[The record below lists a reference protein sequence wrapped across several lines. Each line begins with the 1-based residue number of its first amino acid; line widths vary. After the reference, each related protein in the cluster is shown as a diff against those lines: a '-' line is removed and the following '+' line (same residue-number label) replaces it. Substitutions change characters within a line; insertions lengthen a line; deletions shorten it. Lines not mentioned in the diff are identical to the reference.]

1 MVGVNATSIVL
12 EWVLGSTQG
21 DISGKIGQILW
32 LIRLYFVVPLLRI
45 CLYFCLF
52 LSLLLS
58 LEWIHLMIV
67 SVIVK
72 LFRKKADKRYKFEE
86 IKDDLEGGSEAFPLV
101 LVQIPIANE
110 VEVYKLS
117 IGAACKLSWPTDRLI
132 IQVLDDSSDQAAKNM
147 IEKETSR
154 WANEGINITYE
165 ARDHREGYKAG
176 ALKQGM
182 EQDYVKQCEYVAIFD
197 VDFQPDPDFLR
208 RSIPFLMH
216 NPQLGLVQT
225 RWRFVNA
232 DACLLTR
239 LQEMSLD
246 FHFRFEQEVGSSGY
260 GFFGFNGSG
269 GIWRINAM
277 NDAGG
282 WDWRTTAEDMD
293 LSVRAALKGW
303 EFLYLG
309 DIQVKSELPSSIKAH
324 RSQQHR
330 WFCAPANLFRT
341 TLVPIAV
348 NKKVSLKK
356 KLYMLLSFFLVRK
369 VVGHVFVL
377 LFYCVVLPLT
387 ILFPEVVIRKD
398 GAIIAPCIIAAVNTV
413 VGTPRSLYLILHWIL
428 FETAMSYR
436 RTKSIFVGLFRW
448 KSVNE
453 WVVTEKLGDS
463 LNNKTNIESADPK
476 HRERAKAL
484 EDRILLPELAIAV
497 FILACGCY
505 GFFFGK
511 EYYYYVYMLLQVIF
525 LTLMG
530 FSCFGLK
537 NTASL
542 SSHT

>member
-1 MVGVNATSIVL
+1 MVEVDAKNIVL
-12 EWVLGSTQG
+12 EWVLGSTEG
-21 DISGKIGQILW
+21 DITEIIGQILGIIK
-32 LIRLYFVVPLLRI
+32 LFFMVPLLRI
-45 CLYFCLF
+45 CLYICLF

-58 LEWIHLMIV
+58 LEWLHLVIV
-67 SVIVK
+67 SVLLK
-72 LFRKKADKRYKFEE
+72 LFRKKPEKRYKFEE
-86 IKDDLEGGSEAFPLV
+86 IKDDLEGGSEAFPFV

-110 VEVYKLS
+110 VEVHKLS
-117 IGAACKLSWPTDRLI
+117 IGAACKFSWPADKLL
-132 IQVLDDSSDQAAKNM
+132 IQVLDDSSDQANKGM
-147 IEKETSR
+147 IEKECIR
-154 WANEGINITYE
+154 WANEGINIRYQ
-165 ARDHREGYKAG
+165 ARDTREGYKAG

-197 VDFQPDPDFLR
+197 VDFQPEPDFLR
-208 RSIPFLMH
+208 RAIPFLVH
-216 NPQLGLVQT
+216 NPEIGLVQA

-232 DACLLTR
+232 DACVLTR

-293 LSVRAALKGW
+293 LSVRAGLKGW

-309 DIQVKSELPSSIKAH
+309 DLQVKSELPSSIKSY

-341 TLVPIAV
+341 TIIQIAI

-356 KLYMLLSFFLVRK
+356 KLYMMLSFFFVRK
-369 VVGHVFVL
+369 VVGHVFIF

-398 GAIIAPCIIAAVNTV
+398 GAILAPCFITGVNTLF
-413 VGTPRSLYLILHWIL
+413 GTPRSIYLILHWIL
-428 FETAMSYR
+428 FETAMSFR
-436 RTKSIFVGLFRW
+436 RTKAIFVGLFRA

-463 LNNKTNIESADPK
+463 LNNKTNTESTTQK
-476 HRERAKAL
+476 HHRIRFKAL
-484 EDRILLPELAIAV
+484 KDRILLPEIVIAV
-497 FILACGCY
+497 FLLACGWY
-505 GFFFGK
+505 GFVYHRK
-511 EYYYYVYMLLQVIF
+511 QYYYYIYMFLQVIF
-525 LTLMG
+525 LILAG

-537 NTASL
+537 NM
-542 SSHT
+542 

>member
-1 MVGVNATSIVL
+1 MVEFVNAKKIVL
-12 EWVLGSTQG
+12 EWVLGSTEG
-21 DISGKIGQILW
+21 DVAGKIKQILG
-32 LIRLYFVVPLLRI
+32 LIKLFFVVPLLRI

-58 LEWIHLMIV
+58 LEWIHLMTMKV
-67 SVIVK
+67 LLK
-72 LFRKKADKRYKFEE
+72 LFRKKPEKRYKFEE

-117 IGAACKLSWPTDRLI
+117 IGATCNFSWPTDRLI
-132 IQVLDDSSDQAAKNM
+132 IQVLDDSSDQAAKDM
-147 IEKETSR
+147 IESECTK
-154 WANEGINITYE
+154 WANMGINIRYQ
-165 ARDHREGYKAG
+165 ARENREGYKAG
-176 ALKQGM
+176 ALKHGM
-182 EQDYVKQCEYVAIFD
+182 EQDYVKQCEFVALFD
-197 VDFQPDPDFLR
+197 VDFQPEPDFLR
-208 RSIPFLMH
+208 RTIPFLVH
-216 NPQLGLVQT
+216 NPDLGLVQT

-246 FHFRFEQEVGSSGY
+246 FHFKFEQEVGSSGY

-309 DIQVKSELPSSIKAH
+309 NIQVKSELPSSVKAY

-330 WFCAPANLFRT
+330 WFCAPANVFRT
-341 TLVPIAV
+341 TIIQIVT
-348 NKKVSLKK
+348 NKKVTLKK
-356 KLYMLLSFFLVRK
+356 KLYMILSFFLVRK
-369 VVGHVFVL
+369 VVGHVFVF

-387 ILFPEVVIRKD
+387 ILFPEVVLRKD
-398 GAIIAPCIIAAVNTV
+398 GAIVAPCIITLLNTL

-428 FETAMSYR
+428 FESAMSFR
-436 RTKSIFVGLFRW
+436 RTKAIFVGLFRA

-453 WVVTEKLGDS
+453 WVVTEKRGDS
-463 LNNKTNIESADPK
+463 LNNKTNVESTAPT
-476 HRERAKAL
+476 HHGVRAKAL
-484 EDRILLPELAIAV
+484 KDRILLPELGIAV

-511 EYYYYVYMLLQVIF
+511 EYYYYVYILLQIIF
-525 LTLMG
+525 LTLAG
-530 FSCFGLK
+530 FSCFGL
-537 NTASL
+537 NNM
-542 SSHT
+542 

>member
-1 MVGVNATSIVL
+1 MVEFVNAKKIVL
-12 EWVLGSTQG
+12 EWVLGSTEG
-21 DISGKIGQILW
+21 DVAGKIKQILG
-32 LIRLYFVVPLLRI
+32 LIKLFFVVPLLRI

-58 LEWIHLMIV
+58 LEWIHLMTMKV
-67 SVIVK
+67 LLK
-72 LFRKKADKRYKFEE
+72 LFRKKPEKRYKFEE

-117 IGAACKLSWPTDRLI
+117 IGATCNFSWPTDRLI
-132 IQVLDDSSDQAAKNM
+132 IQVLDDSSDQAAKDM
-147 IEKETSR
+147 IESECTK
-154 WANEGINITYE
+154 WANMGINIRYQ
-165 ARDHREGYKAG
+165 ARDNREGYKAG
-176 ALKQGM
+176 ALKHGM
-182 EQDYVKQCEYVAIFD
+182 EQDYVKQCEYVALFD
-197 VDFQPDPDFLR
+197 VDFQPEPDFLR
-208 RSIPFLMH
+208 RTIPFLVH
-216 NPQLGLVQT
+216 NPDLGLVQT

-246 FHFRFEQEVGSSGY
+246 FHFKFEQEVGSSGY

-309 DIQVKSELPSSIKAH
+309 NIQVKSELPSSVKAY

-330 WFCAPANLFRT
+330 WFCAPANVFRT
-341 TLVPIAV
+341 TIIQIVT
-348 NKKVSLKK
+348 NKKVTLKK
-356 KLYMLLSFFLVRK
+356 KLYMILSFFLVRK
-369 VVGHVFVL
+369 VVGHVFVF

-387 ILFPEVVIRKD
+387 ILFPEVVLRKD
-398 GAIIAPCIIAAVNTV
+398 GAIVAPCIITLLNTL

-428 FETAMSYR
+428 FESAMSFR
-436 RTKSIFVGLFRW
+436 RTKAIFVGLFRA

-453 WVVTEKLGDS
+453 WVVTEKRGDS
-463 LNNKTNIESADPK
+463 LNNKTNVESTAPT
-476 HRERAKAL
+476 HHGVRAKAL
-484 EDRILLPELAIAV
+484 KDRILLPELGIAV

-511 EYYYYVYMLLQVIF
+511 EYYYYVYILLQIIF
-525 LTLMG
+525 LTLAG
-530 FSCFGLK
+530 FSCFGL
-537 NTASL
+537 NNM
-542 SSHT
+542 